1 MSAKTT
7 PPGAARRGNAGPQ
20 VTVRGMDTGT
30 VEGSPGTLFVVA
42 TPIGNLDDL
51 SPRALDVLRRVP
63 WIACEDTR
71 AARRLRTRFGFAARL
86 VSCHD
91 HNEARQVDF
100 LLQRLRAG
108 EDLALICDAGTPLI
122 SDPGY
127 RVVRAARTEGLPV
140 RTVAGPSAVASALSV
155 AGLPTDTFTFFGFPP
170 GRRGAK
176 RRAYVERAAAAPGSL
191 VFFESARR
199 TGSFLGELAEVLGAR
214 EASVSREMT
223 KIHEDHWFGPLPE
236 LARRAES
243 EPLRGE
249 VTIVVAPAGRGR
261 RQPT

>member
-1 MSAKTT
+1 MDAGTRN
-7 PPGAARRGNAGPQ
+7 AA
-20 VTVRGMDTGT
+20 
-30 VEGSPGTLFVVA
+30 EGTLFVVA

-51 SPRALDVLRRVP
+51 SPRAIAVLRDVA

-71 AARRLRTRFGFAARL
+71 VARRLRTRFGLTARL

-100 LLQRLRAG
+100 FLDRLRAG

-140 RTVAGPSAVASALSV
+140 RTLPGASAVAAALSV
-155 AGLPTDTFTFFGFPP
+155 SGLPTDTFTFFGFPP

-176 RRAYVERAAAAPGSL
+176 RQNFLRRAVEAPGSL

-199 TGSFLGELAEVLGAR
+199 AASLLAELGELLGPR

-223 KIHEDHWFGPLPE
+223 KIYEEHWFGPLPE
-236 LARRAES
+236 LASRAES

-249 VTIVVAPAGRGR
+249 ITIVVAPEGR
-261 RQPT
+261 RKAGAT

>member
-1 MSAKTT
+1 MD
-7 PPGAARRGNAGPQ
+7 AGP
-20 VTVRGMDTGT
+20 GKGT
-30 VEGSPGTLFVVA
+30 QGTLFVVA

-51 SPRALDVLRRVP
+51 SPRALAVLRTVP

-71 AARRLRTRFGFAARL
+71 VARRLRTRFGLTARL

-91 HNEARQVDF
+91 HNEARQVEF
-100 LLQRLRAG
+100 LLGRLRSG

-127 RVVRAARTEGLPV
+127 RVVRAARTEDLPV
-140 RTVAGPSAVASALSV
+140 RTVPGPSAVASALSV

-170 GRRGAK
+170 GRQGAK
-176 RRAYVERAAAAPGSL
+176 RRTFLKRAAEAPGSL

-199 TGSFLGELAEVLGAR
+199 AAGLLDELGEILGPR

-223 KIHEDHWFGPLPE
+223 KIYEEHWFGPLPE
-236 LARRAES
+236 LARRAEK
-243 EPLRGE
+243 EPPKGE
-249 VTIVVAPAGRGR
+249 VTIVVGPAGRRKQGA
-261 RQPT
+261 T

>member
-1 MSAKTT
+1 MDA
-7 PPGAARRGNAGPQ
+7 GAGEETR
-20 VTVRGMDTGT
+20 
-30 VEGSPGTLFVVA
+30 GTLFVVA
-42 TPIGNLDDL
+42 TPIGNLEDL
-51 SPRALDVLRRVP
+51 SPRAVRVLRDVP

-71 AARRLRTRFGFAARL
+71 VARRLRTHFGLGARL

-91 HNEARQVDF
+91 HNEDRQVEF
-100 LLQRLRAG
+100 LLGRLRGG

-127 RVVRAARTEGLPV
+127 RVVRAARIQNLPV
-140 RTVAGPSAVASALSV
+140 RSVPGPSAVASALAV

-176 RRAYVERAAAAPGSL
+176 RRAFLERAAEAPGSL

-199 TGSFLGELAEVLGAR
+199 AGGLLDELGEALGPR

-223 KIHEDHWFGPLPE
+223 KIHEDHWFGVLPD
-236 LARRAES
+236 LARRAAR

-249 VTIVVAPAGRGR
+249 VTIVVAPRERRKRGR
-261 RQPT
+261 P

>member
-1 MSAKTT
+1 
-7 PPGAARRGNAGPQ
+7 
-20 VTVRGMDTGT
+20 MDTGSG
-30 VEGSPGTLFVVA
+30 EGTRGTLFVVA

-51 SPRALDVLRRVP
+51 SPRALAVLRDVP

-71 AARRLRTRFGFAARL
+71 VARRLRSRFGLTARL

-91 HNEARQVDF
+91 HNEARQVEF
-100 LLQRLRAG
+100 LLDRLRAG
-108 EDLALICDAGTPLI
+108 ENLALICDAGTPLI

-127 RVVRAARTEGLPV
+127 RVVRAARTEDLPV
-140 RTVAGPSAVASALSV
+140 RTVPGPSAVAAALSV

-176 RRAYVERAAAAPGSL
+176 RRAFLERAAEAPGSL

-199 TGSFLGELAEVLGAR
+199 AAELLEELAGLLGPR

-223 KIHEDHWFGPLPE
+223 KIYEEHQLGTLPE
-236 LARRAES
+236 LARRMVS
-243 EPLRGE
+243 EPPRGE
-249 VTIVVAPAGRGR
+249 VTIVVAPESRKKQGA
-261 RQPT
+261 T

>member
-1 MSAKTT
+1 MDA
-7 PPGAARRGNAGPQ
+7 GAREA
-20 VTVRGMDTGT
+20 TG
-30 VEGSPGTLFVVA
+30 GKLFVVA

-51 SPRALDVLRRVP
+51 SPRAIAVLRAVP

-71 AARRLRTRFGFAARL
+71 VARRLRTRFGLAARL

-91 HNEARQVDF
+91 HNEARQVD
-100 LLQRLRAG
+100 LLLDRLRSG

-127 RVVRAARTEGLPV
+127 RVVRAARKANLPV
-140 RTVAGPSAVASALSV
+140 CTVPGPSAVSAALSV
-155 AGLPTDTFTFFGFPP
+155 SGLPTDTFTFVGFPP

-176 RRAYVERAAAAPGSL
+176 RQAFLERAAQAPGSL

-199 TGSFLGELAEVLGAR
+199 AAGLLGELGDLLGPR
-214 EASVSREMT
+214 DASVSREMT
-223 KIHEDHWFGPLPE
+223 KIYEEHWFGPLPE

-249 VTIVVAPAGRGR
+249 VTIVVAPEGR
-261 RQPT
+261 RKAGGA

>member
-1 MSAKTT
+1 MDAGTGG
-7 PPGAARRGNAGPQ
+7 GA
-20 VTVRGMDTGT
+20 
-30 VEGSPGTLFVVA
+30 PGTLFVVA

-51 SPRALDVLRRVP
+51 SPRAVAVLRAVP
-63 WIACEDTR
+63 TIACEDTR
-71 AARRLRTRFGFAARL
+71 VARRLRTRFGLTARL

-91 HNEARQVDF
+91 HNEARQVES
-100 LLQRLRAG
+100 LLERLRAG

-127 RVVRAARTEGLPV
+127 RVVRAARAGSLPV
-140 RTVAGPSAVASALSV
+140 RTVPGPSAVAAALSV

-176 RRAYVERAAAAPGSL
+176 REAFLRRAAEAPGSL

-199 TGSFLGELAEVLGAR
+199 AAGLLAELADILGAR
-214 EASVSREMT
+214 DASVSREMT
-223 KIHEDHWFGPLPE
+223 KIYEEHWFGPLPE

-243 EPLRGE
+243 EPPRGE
-249 VTIVVAPAGRGR
+249 VTIVVAPGARSKR
-261 RQPT
+261 AAT